1 MTSQI
6 FAVVLVVG
14 WGGVILTAIGVTGVF
29 VEKQIAARAMALGLA
44 LALPAI
50 LVPEAAALQA
60 LAAG

>member
-29 VEKQIAARAMALGLA
+29 VEKQIAARAMALAALLYGPVLVVVA
-44 LALPAI
+44 LALPGMI
-50 LVPEAAALQA
+50 
-60 LAAG
+60 AGK